1 MFALEISAVFF
12 LIVVN
17 GLLAMSEMAIVSS
30 RTSRLKAMVD
40 QDVVGA
46 RRALALASDPG
57 RFLSAVQIGIT
68 LVGVLSGAFSGATLG
83 QRFSVWLMAQG
94 LSQRCGGRGRRRRGG
109 GDHHLC
115 LADRG
120 RAGAQADRAA
130 RSRSGGGAGGARH
143 GVGRADLTSPLVW
156 LLDASGRLVLTV
168 LRPEQCARENASP
181 RKKSR
186 P

>member
-1 MFALEISAVFF
+1 MFALEITAVVF

-46 RRALALASDPG
+46 RRAWRWHPTPAGFFRPCRSASPWSVCCPALFRRDPG
-57 RFLSAVQIGIT
+57 PAFCR
-68 LVGVLSGAFSGATLG
+68 LVDGAGSFAG
-83 QRFSVWLMAQG
+83 
-94 LSQRCGGRGRRRRGG
+94 CGGRGRRRCGG

-130 RSRSGGGAGGARH
+130 RSRADGGAGGARH
-143 GVGRADLTSPLVW
+143 GVGRAADPRRW
-156 LLDASGRLVLTV
+156 CGCWMPRAAWCWRC
-168 LRPEQCARENASP
+168 CARTMCAKNASL